1 MKCHLHLSWR
11 PQSLGKVEQDN
22 RTQNKT
28 LGKLS
33 GNVRAVVSPA
43 ANSLPRVRAAPETTT
58 KLSPCKMTHR
68 RPFLT
73 LDMLT
78 DPETQAH
85 LRYIINLGQVQKA
98 IQDYGNWVQPALDD
112 SPRYPVVNPK
122 RPQKMSP
129 WWPASLNMEG
139 FLPVFLNTPTAVKLQ
154 DVTSWVHLSRIKPV
168 SSDML
173 QEPEDPHS
181 SHPCESTPFSKSPK
195 DQGHPEQT
203 ENSRWMSEPLQDL
216 KLLFRRD
223 KKSS

>member
-1 MKCHLHLSWR
+1 MSESWHHLWPIAL
-11 PQSLGKVEQDN
+11 L
-22 RTQNKT
+22 
-28 LGKLS
+28 
-33 GNVRAVVSPA
+33 
-43 ANSLPRVRAAPETTT
+43 RVRAAPKATI
-58 KLSPCKMTHR
+58 KLSHFETIFG

-78 DPETQAH
+78 DPETQAQ
-85 LRYIINLGQVQKA
+85 LKYIINLGQVQKA